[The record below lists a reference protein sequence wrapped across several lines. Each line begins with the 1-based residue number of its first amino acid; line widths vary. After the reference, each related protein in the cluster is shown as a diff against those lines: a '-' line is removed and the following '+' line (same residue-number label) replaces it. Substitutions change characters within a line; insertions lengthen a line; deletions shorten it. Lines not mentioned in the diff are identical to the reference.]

1 MVGHHNADWVG
12 IPPPVTV
19 TICNN
24 VSTLSYASYFDDNMD
39 NIVPNADI
47 CYNGD
52 VEYSDE
58 LLLMVI
64 SYDKLEIAYC
74 TEDE

>member
-1 MVGHHNADWVG
+1 MLHILH
-12 IPPPVTV
+12 
-19 TICNN
+19 
-24 VSTLSYASYFDDNMD
+24 DNMN
-39 NIVPNADI
+39 NIVTNADI